1 MELDDDKPGY
11 IADVIKTTIKDPAN
25 VEIHRKLREPMM
37 MLTNLDNKVIHNQ
50 DAVKNSMLC
59 GCCSCI
65 TIFISGKITDWE
77 GDSALCPRC
86 GEKAIIADAQGFPI
100 TDNFMSLANDYWN

>member
-1 MELDDDKPGY
+1 MQGVLQFLRIDYMKLNDDKPGY
-11 IADVIKTTIKDPAN
+11 IADVINASIKDPAS

-37 MLTNLDNKVIHNQ
+37 ML
-50 DAVKNSMLC
+50 
-59 GCCSCI
+59 
-65 TIFISGKITDWE
+65 TDWE

-100 TDNFMSLANDYWN
+100 TDNFMSIAHDYWI